1 MKPLKRITRFVV
13 IYDVC
18 VVDDTYYE
26 MRNAAKRRTKL
37 SRILFE
43 FGVRTQ
49 RSVFE
54 VEVSGENYLQL
65 IDRLKRAIRETTDK
79 VYLYPLDSGSV
90 RKTLRLGRIPEGLE
104 DIFL

>member
-1 MKPLKRITRFVV
+1 MKLPKRITRFVV

-26 MRNAAKRRTKL
+26 MRNAAKRRAKL

-43 FGVRTQ
+43 FGTRTQ

-54 VEVSGENYLQL
+54 VELKGSDYIQA
-65 IDRLKRAIRETTDK
+65 IDRLKSVIRETTDK
-79 VYLYPLDSGSV
+79 VYIYPLDAGSV
-90 RKTLRLGRIPEGLE
+90 KKTSRLGKTPTGLE